1 MATKTLGIILN
12 GATGRICRTQHI
24 RGALAQIRD
33 EGGLPVGD
41 DLVMPR
47 LLLAGRNAARLAEIG
62 AEFGIEEWT
71 TDLDAALAD
80 PDFPVFFDAAAT
92 HLRLDTLTRAIDA
105 GKHIYT
111 EKPIAPSVE
120 QGLALMRR
128 ADAAGLRH
136 GAVEDKLF
144 LPGFRKLAHL
154 AESGFFGRVVGFKL
168 EFGWWVFDGIEAES
182 QRPSWNYTKAGGGGL
197 LSDMHPHWRYVIE
210 GILGPIKQVA
220 CAAWTAQPARIDE
233 EGKRYDV
240 DVEDATATLL
250 ELESGAHGAIMS
262 SWATRPR
269 GVDLVT
275 FQIDGTAGS
284 AVAGLRRCWAQ
295 SAANTPRIEGF
306 NMGPDAATMDIS
318 VDYAAQWEEVPDVGP
333 YKNPYRFGWEG
344 FIAHVVAGTPFV
356 HDLAA
361 GIRDVQLAEA
371 CERSSAEHAW
381 MDMAPV
387 T

>member
-24 RGALAQIRD
+24 RGGLAQIRD

-41 DLVMPR
+41 DVVMPR
-47 LLLAGRNAARLAEIG
+47 LLLAGRNEQRLAEVG

-92 HLRLDTLTRAIDA
+92 HLRLDTLNRAIDA

-111 EKPIAPSVE
+111 EKPIAPSVV
-120 QGLALMRR
+120 QGLELMQR
-128 ADAAGLRH
+128 AEAAGLRH

-144 LPGFRKLAHL
+144 LPGFRKLSHL
-154 AESGFFGRVVGFKL
+154 VEQGFFGRVVGFRL

-182 QRPSWNYTKAGGGGL
+182 QRPSWNYQKAGGGGL

-210 GILGPIKQVA
+210 GILGPIAQVA
-220 CAAWTAQPARIDE
+220 STAWTAQPERRDE
-233 EGKRYDV
+233 DGGRYDV

-250 ELESGAHGAIMS
+250 ELESGARGAILS
-262 SWATRPR
+262 SWARRVR
-269 GVDLVT
+269 GDDLVT
-275 FQIDGTAGS
+275 FQIDGTEGS
-284 AVAGLRRCWAQ
+284 AVAGLRKCWVQ
-295 SAANTPRIEGF
+295 SGADTPRIEGF
-306 NMGPDAATMDIS
+306 NMGPDAATMDFS
-318 VDYAAQWEEVPDVGP
+318 MDYDAQWTEVPDVAP

-344 FIAHVVAGTPFV
+344 FIPHVVAGTPFA

-371 CERSSAEHAW
+371 CARSSDERIW
-381 MDMAPV
+381 VDMARV
-387 T
+387 A

>member
-1 MATKTLGIILN
+1 MATQTLGIILN

-41 DLVMPR
+41 DRIVPR
-47 LLLAGRNAARLAEIG
+47 LLLAGRNEARLANVG

-71 TDLDAALAD
+71 TDLDTALAD
-80 PDFPVFFDAAAT
+80 PGFPVFFDAAAT
-92 HLRLDTLTRAIDA
+92 HLRFDTLNRAIGA

-120 QGLALMRR
+120 QGLELMRK

-154 AESGFFGRVVGFKL
+154 MENGFFGRVVGFKL

-182 QRPSWNYTKAGGGGL
+182 QRPSWNYRKSGGGGL

-210 GILGPIKQVA
+210 GILGPIAQVA
-220 CAAWTAQPARIDE
+220 CTAWTARPERIDE
-233 EGKRYDV
+233 DGKRYNV

-250 ELESGAHGAIMS
+250 ELESGARGAIMS

-269 GVDLVT
+269 GDDLVT
-275 FQIDGTAGS
+275 FQIDGTGGS

-295 SAANTPRIEGF
+295 SAADTPRIEGF
-306 NMGPDAATMDIS
+306 NMGPDAATMDVS
-318 VDYAAQWEEVPDVGP
+318 VDYASQWKEVPDVGP

-344 FIAHVVAGTPFV
+344 FIPHVVAGTPFA
-356 HDLAA
+356 HTLAA

-371 CERSSAEHAW
+371 CALSSADHSW
-381 MDMAPV
+381 VGMAPV

>member
-1 MATKTLGIILN
+1 MATQTLGIILN

-41 DLVMPR
+41 DRVMPR
-47 LLLAGRNAARLAEIG
+47 LLLAGRNAARLAEVG

-71 TDLDAALAD
+71 TDLDAALTD

-111 EKPIAPSVE
+111 EKPIAPTVE
-120 QGLALMRR
+120 QGLDLMRR

-144 LPGFRKLAHL
+144 LPGFRKLSHL
-154 AESGFFGRVVGFKL
+154 MESGFFGRVIGFKL

-210 GILGPIKQVA
+210 GILGPISQVA
-220 CAAWTAQPARIDE
+220 CAAWTAQPERIDE

-240 DVEDATATLL
+240 DVEDATVTML
-250 ELESGAHGAIMS
+250 ELESGARGAIMS

-269 GVDLVT
+269 GDDLVT
-275 FQIDGTAGS
+275 FQIDGTHGS
-284 AVAGLRRCWAQ
+284 AVAGLRRCWVQ
-295 SAANTPRIEGF
+295 SAADTPRIEGF
-306 NMGPDAATMDIS
+306 NMGPDAATMDVS
-318 VDYAAQWEEVPDVGP
+318 VDYAAQWNEVPDVAP

-344 FIAHVVAGTPFV
+344 FIPHVVAGDPFG
-356 HDLAA
+356 HTLAA

-371 CERSSAEHAW
+371 CERSSADHAW
-381 MDMAPV
+381 IDMTPV
-387 T
+387 A

>member
-24 RGALAQIRD
+24 RGGLAQIRD

-41 DLVMPR
+41 DVIMPR
-47 LLLAGRNAARLAEIG
+47 LLLAGRNEQRLAEAG

-71 TDLDAALAD
+71 TDLDSALAD

-92 HLRLDTLTRAIDA
+92 HLRLDTLNRAIDA

-111 EKPIAPSVE
+111 EKPIAPSVA
-120 QGLALMRR
+120 QGLELMAR

-144 LPGFRKLAHL
+144 LPGFRKLSHL
-154 AESGFFGRVVGFKL
+154 VEQGFFGRVVGFRL

-182 QRPSWNYTKAGGGGL
+182 QRPSWNYQKAGGGGL

-210 GILGPIKQVA
+210 GILGPIAQVA
-220 CAAWTAQPARIDE
+220 STAWTAQPERQDE
-233 EGKRYDV
+233 DGKRYDV

-250 ELESGAHGAIMS
+250 ELESGARGAILS
-262 SWATRPR
+262 SWARRVR
-269 GVDLVT
+269 GDDLVT
-275 FQIDGTAGS
+275 FQIDGTEGS
-284 AVAGLRRCWAQ
+284 AVAGLRKCWIQ
-295 SAANTPRIEGF
+295 SGADTPRIEGF
-306 NMGPDAATMDIS
+306 NMGPEAATMDFS
-318 VDYAAQWEEVPDVGP
+318 MDYDAQWTEVPEIAP

-344 FIAHVVAGTPFV
+344 FIPHVVAGDPYA
-356 HDLAA
+356 HDLSA

-371 CERSSAEHAW
+371 CMRSSDTRTW
-381 MDMAPV
+381 VDMAPV